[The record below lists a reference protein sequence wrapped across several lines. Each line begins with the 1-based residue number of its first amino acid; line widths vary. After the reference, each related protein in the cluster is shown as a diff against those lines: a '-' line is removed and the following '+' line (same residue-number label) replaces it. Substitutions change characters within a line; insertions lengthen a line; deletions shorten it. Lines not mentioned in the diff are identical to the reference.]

1 MHDINSESI
10 IKFINLRFVEIAVKL
25 RRRSCFDCALK
36 KGLQLFPVWLESR
49 CLLDKLAYSGHGKSS
64 GERGSVMI

>member
-1 MHDINSESI
+1 MG
-10 IKFINLRFVEIAVKL
+10 FIEKGGADGWWIHV
-25 RRRSCFDCALK
+25 RRVLK
-36 KGLQLFPVWLESR
+36 KGLQKNADWLGLR

>member
-1 MHDINSESI
+1 V
-10 IKFINLRFVEIAVKL
+10 KFINLRFVEIAIKF
-25 RRRSCFDCALK
+25 RRRIHIDCALK
-36 KGLQLFPVWLESR
+36 IRLQLFPVWLESP

>member
-1 MHDINSESI
+1 VSQQNSLRAQFI
-10 IKFINLRFVEIAVKL
+10 IKNGGAGWRHIYACRL
-25 RRRSCFDCALK
+25 LK
-36 KGLQLFPVWLESR
+36 IGLQLFSLWLGLP

>member
-1 MHDINSESI
+1 M
-10 IKFINLRFVEIAVKL
+10 VV
-25 RRRSCFDCALK
+25 K
-36 KGLQLFPVWLESR
+36 KGLQLNEEWLGLP